1 MHTQRVET
9 QLLAHAGRLLLE
21 YNESTGEI
29 CRTLAATARL
39 LTRNECDVAVFYSGV
54 TVELA
59 GDAPLRM
66 PIRELRYN
74 AALQARV
81 HSILRQVRS
90 RELDP
95 SAALEQLQ
103 HVEAQTPPISRWLT
117 MLPFGFAAASL
128 AGLLGGDYGTVIV
141 SGLAAALGLLVRQE
155 LGRWHF
161 SLLTLPLVGGFVGA
175 VLGGLAIRFG
185 CTQTPELV
193 LIVPSL
199 MLIPGPHLI
208 NGLLDLVDNY
218 VPMSIARLGL
228 AISILVAISL
238 GIVLGIELTTP
249 EPPLVDQSV
258 KTDHLNVI
266 VDMILAGIVTIGFAV
281 YYNTAPVHLAIAAI
295 GGMAG
300 HGARFLALE
309 MGARLVPATFV
320 GAIAVGIISAWIV
333 RSYKAPFA
341 VIAFA
346 GAVTMMPGLQIYRA
360 LSGTLR
366 LARLQEGI
374 ALPSITGTLG
384 YAFQAGLIVIAL
396 VTGLILASRAVQLL
410 AREQN

>member
-1 MHTQRVET
+1 
-9 QLLAHAGRLLLE
+9 
-21 YNESTGEI
+21 
-29 CRTLAATARL
+29 
-39 LTRNECDVAVFYSGV
+39 
-54 TVELA
+54 
-59 GDAPLRM
+59 
-66 PIRELRYN
+66 
-74 AALQARV
+74 
-81 HSILRQVRS
+81 
-90 RELDP
+90 
-95 SAALEQLQ
+95 
-103 HVEAQTPPISRWLT
+103 
-117 MLPFGFAAASL
+117 
-128 AGLLGGDYGTVIV
+128 
-141 SGLAAALGLLVRQE
+141 
-155 LGRWHF
+155 
-161 SLLTLPLVGGFVGA
+161 
-175 VLGGLAIRFG
+175 
-185 CTQTPELV
+185 
-193 LIVPSL
+193 
-199 MLIPGPHLI
+199 
-208 NGLLDLVDNY
+208 
-218 VPMSIARLGL
+218 MSIARLGL

-238 GIVLGIELTTP
+238 GIVLGIELTLP

-281 YYNTAPVHLAIAAI
+281 YYNTAPVHLAMAAI

-309 MGARLVPATFV
+309 MGAGLVPATFV

-384 YAFQAGLIVIAL
+384 YAFQAGLVVVAL
-396 VTGLILASRAVQLL
+396 AAGLIIASRAVQLL
-410 AREQN
+410 AGEQN